1 MLAKKLLLKYNRSMD
16 QNYGG
21 GAPQNQ
27 ATGPTM
33 PPVNNTTPDQGIP
46 SQAMPNQ
53 GMTMQGVPM
62 QATPTMQPIPN
73 MTAPVAAGPVGQ
85 SNKKG
90 SIAETIILVVVCLI
104 AAAAIVAAVIFFMK
118 WDELN
123 TDYEMKVSEE
133 VATAQK
139 EQKDADEKNFT
150 EREKEPNTQFTGPS
164 DYGSISF
171 YYPKTWSVY
180 IESDGSNN
188 SDFEAYFA
196 PGQVNSVKDDTARY
210 ALRFSILDKQAD
222 DVLKTY
228 QKKVQ
233 KGEMTSKTYQ
243 SDNQKIS
250 GTLFEGAID
259 KTMQGIVLVV
269 KVNDKTAV
277 LQTDAETYRADFEK
291 LIGTLRKNS

>member
-1 MLAKKLLLKYNRSMD
+1 MD

-33 PPVNNTTPDQGIP
+33 PPVNN
-46 SQAMPNQ
+46 AAPNQ
-53 GMTMQGVPM
+53 GMPNQAMPMQGAPVQTAPM
-62 QATPTMQPIPN
+62 MQPVPN
-73 MTAPVAAGPVGQ
+73 MAAPMTAGPVGQ

-90 SIAETIILVVVCLI
+90 SIAETIILVIVCLI

-123 TDYEMKVSEE
+123 TSYEMQVSEE
-133 VATAQK
+133 VATAKK
-139 EQKDADEKNFT
+139 EQKDLDEKNFT

-180 IESDGSNN
+180 IESDGSKN
-188 SDFEAYFA
+188 SDFKAYFA
-196 PGQVNSVKDDTARY
+196 PSQVNSVKDDTARY

-228 QKKVQ
+228 QKKV
-233 KGEMTSKTYQ
+233 KSGEMTSRTYQ
-243 SDNQKIS
+243 ADSNKIS

-259 KTMQGIVLVV
+259 KTMQGIVLVI

-277 LQTDAETYRADFEK
+277 LQTDAETYRADFET
-291 LIGTLRKNS
+291 LIETLRKNS